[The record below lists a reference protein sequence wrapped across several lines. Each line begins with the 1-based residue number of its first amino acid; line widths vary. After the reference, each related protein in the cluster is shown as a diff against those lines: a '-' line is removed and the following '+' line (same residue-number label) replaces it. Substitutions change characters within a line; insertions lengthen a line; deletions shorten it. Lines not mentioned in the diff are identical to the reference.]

1 MGYNFSTIDGLFRPN
16 YNVYRTSSIVSESEP
31 EILEPVF
38 VTYNPDNTGRVKAV
52 LAEAAKSNAEN
63 QQNSTTEE
71 NTHTAEEYT
80 EQNTPLMETP
90 TKSTSVQRWISTY
103 KGDRDRWLKEMYDAY
118 RKAGLP
124 DNAIRNLM
132 AKNSLESNWGN
143 SAQGAYNFG
152 NITVGSSWKGNYVD
166 GNDHDAS
173 GKPIKAKFRSYNNL
187 DEYIKD
193 EISLLTRL
201 YEFNPNDDFET
212 FVYKLQGGNKY
223 GYKYAVNPQYASVL
237 IQRYNKYFNGKSNS

>member
-16 YNVYRTSSIVSESEP
+16 YNVYRTSSVVSESEP

-38 VTYNPDNTGRVKAV
+38 VTYKPDNTERVKAV
-52 LAEAAKSNAEN
+52 LAEAAKSNNEN

-71 NTHTAEEYT
+71 DTHNEEDYP
-80 EQNTPLMETP
+80 EQNTPAIETP
-90 TKSTSVQRWISTY
+90 VKSTSVQKWISTY
-103 KGDRDRWLKEMYDAY
+103 KGDRERWLKEMYDAY

-132 AKNSLESNWGN
+132 TKNSLESNWGN

-152 NITVGSSWKGNYVD
+152 NITAGSSWKGNYVD
-166 GNDHDAS
+166 GNDHDAQ
-173 GKPIKAKFRSYNNL
+173 GNPIKAKFRSYNNL
-187 DEYIKD
+187 DEYVKD
-193 EISLLTRL
+193 EIRLLTRL

-212 FVYKLQGGNKY
+212 FVHKLQGGNKY
-223 GYKYAVNPQYASVL
+223 GYKYAVHPQYASVL